1 MIKLVLV
8 ESSHNYVIPF
18 WPDHISHTLK
28 ISPFWRTVWRVETSF
43 HDVFFKFV
51 GNISTRAVSSCHI
64 ITKEAVFIFW
74 GPSEAELWS
83 RGPNDLCKMSS
94 WGWRFWLAKIVLTN
108 LVIPSV
114 RRKRKKK
121 KFFLRPC
128 CSRTNQKWVFPQNMD
143 AFLKG
148 KVEKREII
156 QLDNIYLY
164 IFSFLGQSL
173 STVE

>member
-8 ESSHNYVIPF
+8 ETSHNYVIPF

-28 ISPFWRTVWRVETSF
+28 ISPFWRTVWWVETSF

-51 GNISTRAVSSCHI
+51 VNISTRAVSSCHI
-64 ITKEAVFIFW
+64 ITKEAVFIFC

-94 WGWRFWLAKIVLTN
+94 WGWPFWLAKIVLTN

-121 KFFLRPC
+121 NFFFLDLVVPELTR
-128 CSRTNQKWVFPQNMD
+128 NEF
-143 AFLKG
+143 FLKIWMHFQKEKSKKG
-148 KVEKREII
+148 K
-156 QLDNIYLY
+156 
-164 IFSFLGQSL
+164 L
-173 STVE
+173 SN

>member
-8 ESSHNYVIPF
+8 ETSHNYVIPF

-28 ISPFWRTVWRVETSF
+28 ISPFWRTVWWVETSF

-51 GNISTRAVSSCHI
+51 VNISTRAVSSCHI
-64 ITKEAVFIFW
+64 ITKEAVFIFC

-83 RGPNDLCKMSS
+83 RGPNNLCKMSS
-94 WGWRFWLAKIVLTN
+94 WGWPFWLAKIVLTN

-121 KFFLRPC
+121 KIFFLDLVVPELTR
-128 CSRTNQKWVFPQNMD
+128 NEF
-143 AFLKG
+143 FLKIWMHFQKEKSKKG
-148 KVEKREII
+148 K
-156 QLDNIYLY
+156 
-164 IFSFLGQSL
+164 L
-173 STVE
+173 SN

>member
-8 ESSHNYVIPF
+8 ETSHNYVIPF

-28 ISPFWRTVWRVETSF
+28 ISPFWRTVWWVETSF

-51 GNISTRAVSSCHI
+51 VNISTRTVSSCYI
-64 ITKEAVFIFW
+64 ITKEAVFIFC

-94 WGWRFWLAKIVLTN
+94 WGWPFWLTKIVLTN

-121 KFFLRPC
+121 KF
-128 CSRTNQKWVFPQNMD
+128 SRTNQKWVFPQNMD

-148 KVEKREII
+148 KSRKKGNYPTR
-156 QLDNIYLY
+156 
-164 IFSFLGQSL
+164 
-173 STVE
+173 

>member
-8 ESSHNYVIPF
+8 ETSHNYVIPF

-28 ISPFWRTVWRVETSF
+28 ISPFWRTVWWVETSF

-51 GNISTRAVSSCHI
+51 VNISSRAVSSCYI
-64 ITKEAVFIFW
+64 ITKEAVFIFC

-94 WGWRFWLAKIVLTN
+94 WGWPFWLAKIVLTN

-121 KFFLRPC
+121 NFFFLDLVVPELTR
-128 CSRTNQKWVFPQNMD
+128 NEF
-143 AFLKG
+143 FLKIWMHFQKEKSKKG
-148 KVEKREII
+148 K
-156 QLDNIYLY
+156 
-164 IFSFLGQSL
+164 L
-173 STVE
+173 SN

>member
-8 ESSHNYVIPF
+8 ETSHNYVIPF

-28 ISPFWRTVWRVETSF
+28 ISPFWRTVRWVETSF

-51 GNISTRAVSSCHI
+51 VNISTRAVSSCHI
-64 ITKEAVFIFW
+64 ITTEAVFIFC

-83 RGPNDLCKMSS
+83 RGPNNLCKMSS
-94 WGWRFWLAKIVLTN
+94 WGWPFWLAKIVLTN

-121 KFFLRPC
+121 KFFFLDLVAPELTR
-128 CSRTNQKWVFPQNMD
+128 NEF
-143 AFLKG
+143 FLKIWMHFQKEKSKKG
-148 KVEKREII
+148 K
-156 QLDNIYLY
+156 
-164 IFSFLGQSL
+164 L
-173 STVE
+173 SN

>member
-8 ESSHNYVIPF
+8 ETSHNYVIPF

-28 ISPFWRTVWRVETSF
+28 ISPFWRTVWWVETSF

-51 GNISTRAVSSCHI
+51 VNISTRAVSSCHI
-64 ITKEAVFIFW
+64 ITKEAVFIFC

-83 RGPNDLCKMSS
+83 RGPNNLCKMSS
-94 WGWRFWLAKIVLTN
+94 WGWPFWLAKIVLTN

-121 KFFLRPC
+121 NFFFLDLVVPELTR
-128 CSRTNQKWVFPQNMD
+128 NEF
-143 AFLKG
+143 FLKIWMHFQKEKSKKG
-148 KVEKREII
+148 K
-156 QLDNIYLY
+156 
-164 IFSFLGQSL
+164 L
-173 STVE
+173 SN

>member
-8 ESSHNYVIPF
+8 ETSHNYVIPF

-28 ISPFWRTVWRVETSF
+28 ISPFWRTVWWVETSF

-51 GNISTRAVSSCHI
+51 VNISSRAVSSCYI
-64 ITKEAVFIFW
+64 ITKEAVFIFC

-94 WGWRFWLAKIVLTN
+94 WGWPFWLAKIVLTN

-121 KFFLRPC
+121 KFFFFLDLVVPELTR
-128 CSRTNQKWVFPQNMD
+128 NEF
-143 AFLKG
+143 FLK
-148 KVEKREII
+148 IWMH
-156 QLDNIYLY
+156 
-164 IFSFLGQSL
+164 F
-173 STVE
+173 

>member
-8 ESSHNYVIPF
+8 ETSQNYVIPF

-28 ISPFWRTVWRVETSF
+28 ISPFWRTVWWVETSF

-51 GNISTRAVSSCHI
+51 VNISTRAVSSCHI
-64 ITKEAVFIFW
+64 ITKEAVFIFC

-83 RGPNDLCKMSS
+83 RGPNNLCKMSS
-94 WGWRFWLAKIVLTN
+94 WGWPFWLAKIVLTN

-121 KFFLRPC
+121 NFFFLDLVVPELTR
-128 CSRTNQKWVFPQNMD
+128 NEF
-143 AFLKG
+143 FLKIWMHFQKEKSKKG
-148 KVEKREII
+148 K
-156 QLDNIYLY
+156 
-164 IFSFLGQSL
+164 L
-173 STVE
+173 SN

>member
-8 ESSHNYVIPF
+8 ETSHNYVIPF

-28 ISPFWRTVWRVETSF
+28 ISPFWRTVWWVETSF

-51 GNISTRAVSSCHI
+51 VNISTRAVSSCHI
-64 ITKEAVFIFW
+64 ITKEAVFIFC

-83 RGPNDLCKMSS
+83 RGPNNLCKMSS
-94 WGWRFWLAKIVLTN
+94 WGWPFWLAKIVLTN

-121 KFFLRPC
+121 NFFFLDLVVPELTR
-128 CSRTNQKWVFPQNMD
+128 KEF
-143 AFLKG
+143 FLKIWMHFQKEKSKKG
-148 KVEKREII
+148 K
-156 QLDNIYLY
+156 
-164 IFSFLGQSL
+164 L
-173 STVE
+173 SN

>member
-8 ESSHNYVIPF
+8 ETSHNYVIPF

-28 ISPFWRTVWRVETSF
+28 ISPFWRTVWWVKTSF

-51 GNISTRAVSSCHI
+51 VNISTRAVSSCHI
-64 ITKEAVFIFW
+64 ITKEAVFIFC

-83 RGPNDLCKMSS
+83 RGPNNLCKMSS
-94 WGWRFWLAKIVLTN
+94 WGWPFWLAKIVLTN

-121 KFFLRPC
+121 NFFFLDLVVPELTR
-128 CSRTNQKWVFPQNMD
+128 NEF
-143 AFLKG
+143 FLKIWMHFQKEKSKKG
-148 KVEKREII
+148 K
-156 QLDNIYLY
+156 
-164 IFSFLGQSL
+164 L
-173 STVE
+173 SN